1 LPPKCKISQGRPSS
15 LFTSVQDEY
24 VVFVTPT
31 TLQLSIF
38 SKILNPDRLDNIIEY
53 STAESLALINIL
65 TKISNS
71 PILLKAVADKAK
83 AKISQGQDNRERTT
97 VVEEAVKLLPERA
110 QVENLSLSG
119 EIHGRLVMGL
129 INCKSG
135 KLTALASLLKAIKKV
150 HLKLL
155 HFAFHSP
162 TVPQHT
168 DEKCIVVSHYTSTLN
183 IVEAFCKKKSY
194 SYLRLDG

>member
-1 LPPKCKISQGRPSS
+1 MQASCKNSCHQNVSFPRVFQALYSHKI
-15 LFTSVQDEY
+15 LDEY

-110 QVENLSLSG
+110 QVEDLSLSG
-119 EIHGRLVMGL
+119 
-129 INCKSG
+129 
-135 KLTALASLLKAIKKV
+135 
-150 HLKLL
+150 
-155 HFAFHSP
+155 
-162 TVPQHT
+162 
-168 DEKCIVVSHYTSTLN
+168 
-183 IVEAFCKKKSY
+183 
-194 SYLRLDG
+194 

>member
-1 LPPKCKISQGRPSS
+1 MSKSTYVA
-15 LFTSVQDEY
+15 LFTYFQDEY

-31 TLQLSIF
+31 ALQLSIF
-38 SKILNPDRLDNIIEY
+38 SKILNPDRLDNIIEH

-71 PILLKAVADKAK
+71 PILLKAVADKEK
-83 AKISQGQDNRERTT
+83 AKIGQGQDNRERTT

-110 QVENLSLSG
+110 QVEDLSLSG
-119 EIHGRLVMGL
+119 EVYHRRLAMNV

-135 KLTALASLLKAIKKV
+135 KLTALANLLRAIRKVPSFTLAIALYSPSL
-150 HLKLL
+150 
-155 HFAFHSP
+155 S
-162 TVPQHT
+162 QHT
-168 DEKCIVVSHYTSTLN
+168 DEKCIIVSHYTSTLN
-183 IVEAFCKKKSY
+183 IIEAFCKKKSY

>member
-1 LPPKCKISQGRPSS
+1 M
-15 LFTSVQDEY
+15 
-24 VVFVTPT
+24 
-31 TLQLSIF
+31 SIF

-110 QVENLSLSG
+110 QVEDLSLSG
-119 EIHGRLVMGL
+119 KIY
-129 INCKSG
+129 
-135 KLTALASLLKAIKKV
+135 
-150 HLKLL
+150 
-155 HFAFHSP
+155 
-162 TVPQHT
+162 Q
-168 DEKCIVVSHYTSTLN
+168 LN
-183 IVEAFCKKKSY
+183 RIAPH
-194 SYLRLDG
+194 